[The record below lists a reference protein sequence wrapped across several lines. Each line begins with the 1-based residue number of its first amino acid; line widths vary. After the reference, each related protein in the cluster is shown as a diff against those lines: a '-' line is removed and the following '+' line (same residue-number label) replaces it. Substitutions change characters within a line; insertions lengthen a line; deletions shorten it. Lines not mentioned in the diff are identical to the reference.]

1 MPPAPT
7 GIASY
12 SARVLEDLR
21 PLLDRRV
28 LVRWPVAD
36 VHEGDIAEHALAVF
50 HIGNNVAYHRDIYR
64 HAIATPGLVVLHDL
78 ALDDFVRG
86 LVALGDPLGYRAARE
101 ATRVPPPA
109 GDDPA
114 LDGPL
119 ATPWAAHVARRAR
132 GLVVHAPYARD
143 HLRAAGVRT
152 PIHVV
157 PHPVPERPE
166 ALAAATARR
175 DALRAPLAAAGMR
188 TLVGVFGDLNEAK
201 LLDRVLA
208 AVATLDRSVHLVLVG
223 RRIPSF
229 DAEALAAGS
238 GLGDRVRV
246 LHDLDDAAFLAWL
259 AASDVVVDLRH
270 PHRGEVSGSLA
281 RAMQAGRPT
290 VVSGVGTYLDV
301 PATLVEHVAAGPV
314 DPRELA
320 AAIGRL
326 AEPSVGRAMGEAAA
340 GGGGGGRRRRPGG
353 AGPRLRRRDRGDP
366 GPRRGSRPT
375 RPRPV
380 GRGARRSRRD
390 RGGPRGGRRGPLRG
404 GALGA
409 RGCAG
414 RRGPAARLTR
424 VPSPQETRGVA
435 DRDRRAH
442 LPAAPPAG
450 RVAPARAR
458 RTP

>member
-1 MPPAPT
+1 MRRHRRGGPGSDPRIAWLSPMPPAPT

-50 HIGNNVAYHRDIYR
+50 HLGNNVAYHRDIYR

-132 GLVVHAPYARD
+132 GIVVHAPYARD

-166 ALAAATARR
+166 ALAAAMARR
-175 DALRAPLAAAGMR
+175 GELRAPLAAAGMR

-314 DPRELA
+314 EPRELA
-320 AAIGRL
+320 AAIRRL

-340 GGGGGGRRRRPGG
+340 RAVADDPSATARAYAAAIGETLALVADPARRALARWAGALADLGATEADLAAGVGGRY
-353 AGPRLRRRDRGDP
+353 AE
-366 GPRRGSRPT
+366 
-375 RPRPV
+375 
-380 GRGARRSRRD
+380 
-390 RGGPRGGRRGPLRG
+390 
-404 GALGA
+404 AL
-409 RGCAG
+409 
-414 RRGPAARLTR
+414 AAL
-424 VPSPQETRGVA
+424 V
-435 DRDRRAH
+435 
-442 LPAAPPAG
+442 AAPGVEDP
-450 RVAPARAR
+450 PLD
-458 RTP
+458 